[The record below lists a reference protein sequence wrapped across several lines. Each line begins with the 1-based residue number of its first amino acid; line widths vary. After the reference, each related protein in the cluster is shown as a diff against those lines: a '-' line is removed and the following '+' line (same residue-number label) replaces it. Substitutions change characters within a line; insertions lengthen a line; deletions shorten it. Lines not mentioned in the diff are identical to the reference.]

1 MIILLALFLS
11 GSLQAAPPP
20 VPKTRDSL
28 VLCDDVS
35 DPVTLDPHRAFEN
48 KSFNLIFQMFE
59 GLVRHDRDGRIA
71 PALAKECRFAD
82 PLTLRCVLRS
92 GVRFHNGEPLDAEAV
107 RWSLTRQLDPATGYP
122 ALMEISGIKEVRVP
136 EPGVVEILT
145 RAPDGLLLHRL
156 AAFVKILPPRYYQE
170 KGSEAFAQAPVGTG
184 PFRFVSWEKG
194 VSIELEANPDYW
206 DAERPKLKR
215 VSFRFLPEA
224 QQLPKL
230 LSGELDLVTE
240 VPATRTLEVAR
251 NASTRI
257 EKRLVLTTPAFWAT
271 SFDGPLKD
279 PKVRRAL
286 NLAVDKRE
294 LIRYAVLGNGEPIAT
309 LSMRG
314 ETGRAE
320 GLKPYAHDPAK
331 ARRLLAEA
339 GVKPGTR
346 LTILAAEQAARE
358 AKILAEQWK
367 RVGLEPELTV
377 LPLSEVHKI
386 MVERRRE
393 FDLSANLAPN
403 PTAHMYFLPGVC
415 FHSRSL
421 FSRLK
426 DPEFDAK
433 YERVLGAVDPEEA
446 RRAGSELDRF
456 IHDQALGVFTYQK
469 IRTFGLKRGL
479 EIPIPVT
486 GILSLESGRWR

>member
-230 LSGELDLVTE
+230 LSGEPDLVTE
-240 VPATRTLEVAR
+240 VPATRTLEVAATPPPDR
-251 NASTRI
+251 EAPGADHARLLDHSST
-257 EKRLVLTTPAFWAT
+257 
-271 SFDGPLKD
+271 PLQD

-294 LIRYAVLGNGEPIAT
+294 LIRYAVLGGEPIAT

-314 ETGRAE
+314 NRTRG

-486 GILSLESGRWR
+486 GILSLESVRWR